1 MRLILA
7 LLALLVSAPALAQ
20 DEAIVVHVR
29 GMVCDFCAQ
38 ALEKVFAKE
47 AAVEGVA
54 IDLSAETVTL
64 TPAPG
69 AAPITDARI
78 EELVTW
84 GGYDVESIERGTAGP
99 RPSGAS
105 ALWPSR
111 P

>member
-1 MRLILA
+1 
-7 LLALLVSAPALAQ
+7 
-20 DEAIVVHVR
+20 
-29 GMVCDFCAQ
+29 MVCDFCAQ

-78 EELVTW
+78 EAVSYTHL
-84 GGYDVESIERGTAGP
+84 
-99 RPSGAS
+99 
-105 ALWPSR
+105 
-111 P
+111 